1 MSISREEVLRVAHLV
16 ELGVPEDRLDQLV
29 RDISSIVDY
38 VSHLNELQTDAD
50 GTAFVPGPQQIE
62 LRPDEV
68 VRYPLTRS
76 PAEMAPE
83 FIDGFFVVP
92 RLEAMDDS

>member
-1 MSISREEVLRVAHLV
+1 MSISRDEVLRVAQLA
-16 ELGVPEDRLDQLV
+16 ELGVPEGRADQLV
-29 RDISSIVDY
+29 RDISGIVDY
-38 VSHLNELQTDAD
+38 VSHLSELDTGGAD
-50 GTAFVPGPQQIE
+50 RAFQPGPASTP
-62 LRPDEV
+62 LRDDEV
-68 VRYPLTRS
+68 VRYPLTRT

>member
-1 MSISREEVLRVAHLV
+1 MESDLDSGRSGMIASLRALRPVAAAVAVCAALACSPSGG
-16 ELGVPEDRLDQLV
+16 E
-29 RDISSIVDY
+29 
-38 VSHLNELQTDAD
+38 
-50 GTAFVPGPQQIE
+50 GTAEQ
-62 LRPDEV
+62 
-68 VRYPLTRS
+68 

>member
-1 MSISREEVLRVAHLV
+1 MSISREDVLRVAHLA
-16 ELGVPEDRLDQLV
+16 ELGVPEDRVDQLV
-29 RDISSIVDY
+29 KDIGSIVEY
-38 VSHLNELQTDAD
+38 VSRLNELQVDAD
-50 GTAFVPGPQQIE
+50 GPAFLPGPQQVR

-68 VRYPLTRS
+68 VRYPLVRS

-83 FIDGFFVVP
+83 FIDGFFIVP